1 MPNSTYVALCRDYVK
16 ALRKQMPPL
25 DATEYGLTSQTWVW
39 VLNKLSDSWNVL
51 LVVSMIPLLALLL
64 DIAFNNLGSNPIQAL
79 HIYTGTWALRLLC
92 VTLLITPI
100 QKVTRWRGLA
110 SYRRMF
116 GLLSFFYAALHVFGY
131 VAVDHSG
138 EWDVILTDVAE
149 TTYLWYGLF
158 CFVILSLLAL
168 TSLNAMQRAMGKN
181 WKKLH
186 RSIYPASIAAVLHY
200 FMQLKGNLAE
210 PLFYAVVVGLLLGFR
225 VLVWWKDQRLS
236 HLMIP
241 KRRRMLED

>member
-1 MPNSTYVALCRDYVK
+1 MPDSTYVALCRDYVK
-16 ALRKQMPPL
+16 ALCKQVPPL
-25 DATEYGLTSQTWVW
+25 DATEYGLTSPTWGW
-39 VLNKLSDSWNVL
+39 VLNKLSNSWNLL
-51 LVVSMIPLLALLL
+51 LVLSMMPLLALIL
-64 DIAFNNLGSNPIQAL
+64 DIALDNLGSNPIQAL

-92 VTLLITPI
+92 ATLLITPI
-100 QKVTRWRGLA
+100 QKVSRWRGLA

-131 VAVDHSG
+131 VAVDHAG

-158 CFVILSLLAL
+158 CFEVLTLLAL
-168 TSLNAMQRAMGKN
+168 TSFNAMQRAMGKN

-186 RSIYPASIAAVLHY
+186 RLIYPASIAAVLHY
-200 FMQLKGNLAE
+200 FMQLKGDLAE
-210 PLFYAVVVGLLLGFR
+210 PLLYAVVVGLLLGFR
-225 VLVWWKDQRLS
+225 VLMRWKDRRLS

-241 KRRRMLED
+241 RRPRVLED